1 LARGED
7 ALLATLPNG
16 TQLEAKIVYVDLD
29 LDIALAKTPGAG
41 FAHLPL
47 AEASTVRQGES
58 VVAIGNPGDAMLFS
72 VTKGIVSAVGPF
84 DAAGPGTWIQ
94 TDAPINPGN
103 SGGPLLNARGEVIGI
118 NSQKLVKKN
127 ITGIGFA
134 LSASD
139 LLHVL
144 HRFYPPAPKPTENV
158 SSSPETKLPSGATL
172 VNTASGTQTSSSLGL
187 TVISSDPDGA
197 EIFLDDKFVGT
208 TPASLRIPEG
218 SYHLVLKSVHHSDW
232 SRSINILKDSTVT
245 VKATLEPL

>member
-1 LARGED
+1 
-7 ALLATLPNG
+7 
-16 TQLEAKIVYVDLD
+16 
-29 LDIALAKTPGAG
+29 
-41 FAHLPL
+41 
-47 AEASTVRQGES
+47 
-58 VVAIGNPGDAMLFS
+58 M
-72 VTKGIVSAVGPF
+72 
-84 DAAGPGTWIQ
+84 
-94 TDAPINPGN
+94 
-103 SGGPLLNARGEVIGI
+103 LNARGEVIGI

-172 VNTASGTQTSSSLGL
+172 VNTASGTQNPPSLGL

-208 TPASLRIPEG
+208 TPASLRIPER
-218 SYHLVLKSVHHSDW
+218 SNHLVLKSVHHSDW